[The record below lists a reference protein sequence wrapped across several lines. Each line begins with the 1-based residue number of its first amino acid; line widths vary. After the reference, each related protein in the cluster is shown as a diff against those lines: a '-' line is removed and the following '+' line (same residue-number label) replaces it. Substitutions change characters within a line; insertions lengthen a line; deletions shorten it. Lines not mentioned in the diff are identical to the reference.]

1 MAVIDLLKLIC
12 IMYLLYLSFKAID
25 GICDSIHLLH
35 YNRMIQLGT
44 KDFLYAIHI
53 CSMIGCEL
61 FGMYW
66 ITTTDITL
74 SDIGG
79 ITSLKIIIWV
89 VLMVVALYALPRVVS
104 DLINTTVKILDE
116 YDKYARK
123 ICTVILCI
131 TLILIPFSIPVL
143 SYSMF

>member
-1 MAVIDLLKLIC
+1 MAAMVLLKFIC
-12 IMYLLYLSFKAID
+12 MMYLLYLSFKAID
-25 GICDSIHLLH
+25 AICDSIHLLH

-53 CSMIGCEL
+53 CSMCGCEL

-66 ITTTDITL
+66 IATTDITL

-79 ITSLKIIIWV
+79 IASLKIIIWV
-89 VLMVVALYALPRVVS
+89 FMILIALYALPRVIS
-104 DLINTTVKILDE
+104 DLINATAKILDKD
-116 YDKYARK
+116 DKYARK
-123 ICTVILCI
+123 ICTTIICI
-131 TLILIPFSIPVL
+131 ALILIPFSIPVL